1 MSKVKKI
8 SLALLIIGYLLAGIN
23 HFRIPA
29 FYIGIIPKYLPFPN
43 ILNTLAGVLE
53 IAGGLGLILKSTRKF
68 AAWGIVLMLIAFI
81 PVHIAM
87 FSGHTQIGATHV
99 QPIWAW
105 VRLFFQPVLIVW
117 RGGIRGIEKLNRA
130 GF

>member
-117 RGGIRGIEKLNRA
+117 AWWHTRD
-130 GF
+130 